1 MRKLR
6 VHALRPGLT
15 GEARTGREATLCA
28 DPRWQVS
35 EACGDPVTCLA
46 CLRERARQ
54 RVAKT
59 EKITPPA
66 APASRAG
73 RAA

>member
-1 MRKLR
+1 
-6 VHALRPGLT
+6 
-15 GEARTGREATLCA
+15 
-28 DPRWQVS
+28 VS

-54 RVAKT
+54 RVAKA
-59 EKITPPA
+59 EKIAP
-66 APASRAG
+66 PASRAG